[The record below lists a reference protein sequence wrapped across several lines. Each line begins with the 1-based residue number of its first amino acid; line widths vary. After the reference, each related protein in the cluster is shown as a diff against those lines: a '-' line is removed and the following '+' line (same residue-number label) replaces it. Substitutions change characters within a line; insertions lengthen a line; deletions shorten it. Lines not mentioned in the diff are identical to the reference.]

1 MIIKSYFLKI
11 KILIKNI
18 LNNFKNVKKLKLK
31 KIKVKIIKI
40 KRSKL
45 F

>member
-1 MIIKSYFLKI
+1 MILMENIK
-11 KILIKNI
+11 
-18 LNNFKNVKKLKLK
+18 NNFKNVKKLKLK

-40 KRSKL
+40 KRSEL